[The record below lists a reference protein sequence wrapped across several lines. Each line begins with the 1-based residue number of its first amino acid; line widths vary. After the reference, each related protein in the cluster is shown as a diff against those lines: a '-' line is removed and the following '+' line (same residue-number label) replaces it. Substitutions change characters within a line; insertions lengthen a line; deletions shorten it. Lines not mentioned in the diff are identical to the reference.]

1 MSINQYDKLLRLHY
15 LKTSMSPLRLT
26 RLSRRDV
33 VDHIKLMGLKDGQV
47 RQKLCER
54 FCLEF
59 GNFN

>member
-15 LKTSMSPLRLT
+15 LKTPMSRLRLT

-33 VDHIKLMGLKDGQV
+33 ADHIKLMGLKDGKV
-47 RQKLCER
+47 REKLCER
-54 FCLEF
+54 FCWEF